1 MSPILFRFT
10 AVRQSSS
17 KCIARIERVSQ
28 VHLISY
34 VDVDN
39 LTALDPVLDK
49 IQEAGVYLIYHMR
62 ESVPN
67 IKMTFNWHSVLRRET
82 LTGI

>member
-10 AVRQSSS
+10 VVRQSSS

-34 VDVDN
+34 DN